1 MPWQTL
7 LPSLSVANKRQ
18 NTTEISHLQLPLSA
32 KTLARSIFSMIPPPS
47 KAFTETD
54 VFLITKQNNSCP
66 GGSPACQGRRAVA
79 QTSPES
85 KEEHFHTWLPAW
97 HSRFAAPAHSPVP
110 SRVPARGDP
119 HASPWSLLSRPAHR
133 SFPRSTR
140 NSASSLSLNAQPCHS
155 KQALLFISC
164 LGFKTLCF
172 SADHFP
178 PVNTLISGQH

>member
-1 MPWQTL
+1 M
-7 LPSLSVANKRQ
+7 
-18 NTTEISHLQLPLSA
+18 
-32 KTLARSIFSMIPPPS
+32 F
-47 KAFTETD
+47 
-54 VFLITKQNNSCP
+54 FLITKQNNSCP

-79 QTSPES
+79 QTSPEP

-97 HSRFAAPAHSPVP
+97 HSGFAAPAHSPVP

-119 HASPWSLLSRPAHR
+119 YASPWSLLSRPAHR

-178 PVNTLISGQH
+178 PVNMLISGHHSLLAFNIFKYRMCPFHHHICTQEPRWSLFCPSGAALLL